1 VLDAADQ
8 LPRLA
13 AGYREMRGMPRASDK
28 QRTGGLVDTL
38 VGCRCQP
45 RFASLDH
52 RVAKALRQIK

>member
-13 AGYREMRGMPRASDK
+13 AGYREMRRMPRASDK

-52 RVAKALRQIK
+52 VISNS

>member
-8 LPRLA
+8 VPRLA
-13 AGYREMRGMPRASDK
+13 AGYREMRRMPRASDT

-52 RVAKALRQIK
+52 VISNS